1 MKMCQDHIALIA
13 KLDLMDFLHVQKHA
27 IVILMGQQVAMMLA
41 NAFARITL
49 KEPVAITARTTFM
62 ASQIVTNVVAMLM
75 VLMVWIVT
83 TMESALASPML
94 LETSVTNVQQD
105 TPTSL
110 TVTNVIPTIM
120 AILIVN
126 PVLAIPKGLK
136 V

>member
-1 MKMCQDHIALIA
+1 
-13 KLDLMDFLHVQKHA
+13 
-27 IVILMGQQVAMMLA
+27 
-41 NAFARITL
+41 
-49 KEPVAITARTTFM
+49 
-62 ASQIVTNVVAMLM
+62 MLM

-110 TVTNVIPTIM
+110 TATNVIPTII
-120 AILIVN
+120 AIQIVN

-136 V
+136 VRLVIKLLEYALARQMCLETTATSVLMDHLDFLIVKVSSSARNIQLHNQ